1 MKYKSCFLLVAAWR
15 LLNILTMSKSD
26 AELSVV
32 PTRRPMKSHRIP
44 TTWSPSERLAAM
56 AGLPT
61 THPSLARCLL
71 QQSARAPSNYS
82 TYNPAGPTVCQ
93 LYATKQLISDIS
105 FLCAQ
110 RIVNIVNGKVTQP
123 VSAESWLFHR
133 SLSILTLAGSG
144 LNHNV

>member
-56 AGLPT
+56 AGLAD
-61 THPSLARCLL
+61 HASVVSSLFTAAV
-71 QQSARAPSNYS
+71 SSRA
-82 TYNPAGPTVCQ
+82 Q
-93 LYATKQLISDIS
+93 
-105 FLCAQ
+105 
-110 RIVNIVNGKVTQP
+110 
-123 VSAESWLFHR
+123 
-133 SLSILTLAGSG
+133 
-144 LNHNV
+144 